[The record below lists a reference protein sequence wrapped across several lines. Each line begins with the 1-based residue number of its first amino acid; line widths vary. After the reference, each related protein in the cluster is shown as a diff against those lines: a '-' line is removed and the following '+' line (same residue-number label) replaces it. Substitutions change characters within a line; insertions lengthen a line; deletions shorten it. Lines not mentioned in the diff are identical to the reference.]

1 MHPLVTLQNVEVRE
15 VAHVAKQHNGY
26 VDAPLDGLA
35 LLGAERDAVLLLN
48 IYIGEV
54 RHDTND
60 RHTTKL
66 LDHPTTTVEE
76 AHIAAELVDEYAA
89 DALPVLRGLEHDG
102 AIDGGKDAAPIDVG
116 HQQDG
121 SVSIARH
128 GEVDKVYVAKVQLR
142 DAAGALHDDGVVTRS
157 QSVESGMHL
166 SLQFGAA
173 FASEVGRGVLVA
185 RRTTVQ
191 DDLRGAVA
199 RRLEQE
205 RIHVRMAGH
214 ASGFGLH
221 RLRAAQFETVGGDE
235 GVQRHVLRLEG
246 RGMVAVLEKDATERG
261 GDHALADVAART
273 REHDG
278 AEGGMHWNHV

>member
-1 MHPLVTLQNVEVRE
+1 MHLTLQF
-15 VAHVAKQHNGY
+15 
-26 VDAPLDGLA
+26 
-35 LLGAERDAVLLLN
+35 
-48 IYIGEV
+48 
-54 RHDTND
+54 
-60 RHTTKL
+60 
-66 LDHPTTTVEE
+66 
-76 AHIAAELVDEYAA
+76 
-89 DALPVLRGLEHDG
+89 
-102 AIDGGKDAAPIDVG
+102 
-116 HQQDG
+116 
-121 SVSIARH
+121 S
-128 GEVDKVYVAKVQLR
+128 
-142 DAAGALHDDGVVTRS
+142 
-157 QSVESGMHL
+157 
-166 SLQFGAA
+166 AA

-221 RLRAAQFETVGGDE
+221 RLRAAQLETVGGDE

-246 RGMVAVLEKDATERG
+246 RGMVAILEEDATERG